1 MQIRYTPLNQDMIV
15 AMNTVYKACS
25 MVVVGAITGCTKG
38 AEDTGTAAHVPTMGT
53 FGVLTYNVHGLP
65 AAITGDDTTGRM
77 GEIAPRLGA
86 WDILGI
92 QESFDAD
99 NHDILTEDSSHDTR
113 LWFGEMLPDRF
124 YGSGLAV
131 LARAVLV
138 DHQHTHYSACN
149 GVTDGASDCL
159 ASKGFQAVRLSMG
172 TSTIDVYNTH
182 LEAGGGEADNEAR
195 QAHIDEVLA
204 SLNGWSAGQAI
215 VFTGDFNLRPS
226 DPEDLPLIEQLLD
239 EGGLSDSCIETGCA
253 EPDHIDQ
260 ILFRSSDSLTL
271 EATDWAN
278 RASDFIDGNGVDL
291 SDHPPISARFGWSN
305 P

>member
-1 MQIRYTPLNQDMIV
+1 MQIRYTPLNQDMMV
-15 AMNTVYKACS
+15 AMNTAYKACS
-25 MVVVGAITGCTKG
+25 MVVVGAIGGCTKE
-38 AEDTGTAAHVPTMGT
+38 AEDTGTAAHVPTEGS
-53 FGVLTYNVHGLP
+53 FSVLTYNVHGLP

-77 GEIAPRLGA
+77 GEIAPRLGS
-86 WDILGI
+86 WDILGL

-99 NHDILTEDSSHDTR
+99 NHDILTEVSSHDTR

-131 LARAVLV
+131 LARAALV

-195 QAHIDEVLA
+195 QTHVDEVLA
-204 SLNGWSAGQAI
+204 SINGWSAGQAI

-226 DPEDLPLIEQLLD
+226 DPEDLPLIVQLLD

-253 EPDHIDQ
+253 ETDHIDQ
-260 ILFRSSDSLTL
+260 ILFRSSDSLAL
-271 EATDWAN
+271 EATEWAN

-291 SDHPPISARFGWSN
+291 SDHPPISASFSWSN

>member
-1 MQIRYTPLNQDMIV
+1 MNTIYEACTMIAAGMIV
-15 AMNTVYKACS
+15 GCS
-25 MVVVGAITGCTKG
+25 KG
-38 AEDTGTAAHVPTMGT
+38 AADTAAEVPTEGS
-53 FGVLTYNVHGLP
+53 FSVLTYNVHGLP

-77 GEIAPRLGA
+77 GEIAPRLET

-92 QESFDAD
+92 QESFDTD
-99 NHDILTEDSSHDTR
+99 NHNILTGEVSHATS
-113 LWFGEMLPDRF
+113 LWFGEKLPDRF

-131 LARAVLV
+131 LARAALV
-138 DHQHTHYSACN
+138 DQQNTHYSACN
-149 GVTDGASDCL
+149 GITDAASDCL

-182 LEAGGGEADNEAR
+182 LEAGGGTADNEAR
-195 QAHIDEVLA
+195 QTHVDEVLA
-204 SLNGWSAGQAI
+204 SINGWSAGHAI

-239 EGGLSDSCIETGCA
+239 EGGLSDSCSAVACG

-271 EATDWAN
+271 EVSAWAN
-278 RASDFIDGNGVDL
+278 QASDFIDDDGVDL
-291 SDHPPISARFGWSN
+291 SDHPAISATLAWSN